1 MAISYKL
8 VSKVYGLLD
17 LIYFRKEETSPRKA
31 VQDMIPNEKIKV
43 LDVCCG
49 TGENSIQVAKQHTRA
64 QIVGIDLSKEMLDFA
79 KKNIA
84 RNKLTN
90 VRVKAGDA
98 TATGFKEKL
107 FDYAIISLVLHEV
120 EENLASGILS
130 EAKRVLKDEGELIVL
145 EWEIPKKLS
154 QKIIFLPIKLLEPKP
169 FKKLMGVNKAEYF
182 KAHGFELI
190 EEVHC
195 DYSCVYRMKKL
206 DSMKS

>member
-17 LIYFRKEETSPRKA
+17 LIYFRKEETSPRQA
-31 VQDMIPNEKIKV
+31 VQGMIPNKKVKV

-49 TGENSIQVAKQHTRA
+49 TGENSIQIAKKHPRA
-64 QIVGIDLSKEMLDFA
+64 QIVGVDLSKEMLSLA

-84 RNKLTN
+84 RNKLN
-90 VRVKAGDA
+90 NIRVKAGDA

-107 FDYAIISLVLHEV
+107 FDYAVISLVLHEV

-130 EAKRVLKDEGELIVL
+130 EAKRILKDEGELIVL
-145 EWEIPKKLS
+145 EWEIPKKLG
-154 QKIIFLPIKLLEPKP
+154 QKIIFFPIPFLEPKP
-169 FKKLMGVNKAEYF
+169 FKKLMRANKVEYF
-182 KAHGFELI
+182 KAHGFEMI

-206 DSMKS
+206 D